1 MSPKELEEQDL
12 LLQLAEESAE
22 LSQACCKLARHIRGV
37 NPTGRSEEEC
47 ISKVIEELSDVL
59 LCAVM
64 LPYRPDWQVVE
75 RKKKRWE
82 DRLDDARGKRS
93 TVPAAGKG

>member
-22 LSQACCKLARHIRGV
+22 LSQACCKLARHERSV
-37 NPTGRSEEEC
+37 NPTGLSREEC
-47 ISKVIEELSDVL
+47 VNKVIEELSDVL
-59 LCAVM
+59 LCAAM
-64 LPYRPDWQVVE
+64 LPYRPDWQIIE
-75 RKKKRWE
+75 MKKKRWE
-82 DRLDDARGKRS
+82 DRLDARGKRS